1 LGVAAAMT
9 QVPVPTAINLVNN
22 IHKKLHDFCDRFE
35 GNFPYLPQKSGR
47 VATILIDYLKKN
59 RNIREI
65 VLFLQQ
71 Q

>member
-1 LGVAAAMT
+1 
-9 QVPVPTAINLVNN
+9 VNN
-22 IHKKLHDFCDRFE
+22 IHKKLRDFCDRFE
-35 GNFPYLPQKSGR
+35 GIFPCLAQKSSR

-59 RNIREI
+59 WNIREI